1 MKKSLVNKVF
11 NEVAENYDLMNDLM
25 SFGLHRSWKK
35 EFIEQIKKK
44 NTKILDIGSGTG
56 DIVSQILKR
65 KEILNANF
73 KIFLSDPNYKMI
85 NEGKKKVINNNKLF
99 WVSNYAENLPFKNNF
114 FDLITMSFSL
124 RNVHNLNKSLSE
136 IKRVLKKNGQFL
148 CLEFGKVE
156 NTHIN
161 NIYKLYSN
169 LIIPNVG
176 GIVTKSKESYE
187 YLINSIKKF
196 PSQEL
201 LIKIL
206 KKKGYK
212 RITYKNL
219 SFGIV
224 AIYSSFK

>member
-1 MKKSLVNKVF
+1 M
-11 NEVAENYDLMNDLM
+11 Y
-25 SFGLHRSWKK
+25 
-35 EFIEQIKKK
+35 
-44 NTKILDIGSGTG
+44 
-56 DIVSQILKR
+56 
-65 KEILNANF
+65 
-73 KIFLSDPNYKMI
+73 
-85 NEGKKKVINNNKLF
+85 
-99 WVSNYAENLPFKNNF
+99 
-114 FDLITMSFSL
+114 
-124 RNVHNLNKSLSE
+124 
-136 IKRVLKKNGQFL
+136 KRVLKKNGQFL

-169 LIIPNVG
+169 LIIPKVG

-206 KKKGYK
+206 KKNGYK